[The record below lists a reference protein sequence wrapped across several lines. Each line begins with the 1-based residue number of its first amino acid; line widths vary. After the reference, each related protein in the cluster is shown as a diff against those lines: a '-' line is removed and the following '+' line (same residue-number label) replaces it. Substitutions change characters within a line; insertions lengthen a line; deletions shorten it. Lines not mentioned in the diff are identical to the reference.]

1 MLFFFINFDVKFIM
15 LRFKGNYFDDMDD
28 EKGVVKGYAS
38 TFNNVD
44 SDNDIITKGAYTKTL
59 QENSERIAFLY
70 QHNMH
75 QPIGKAISMKED
87 DKGLFIEAKISDSSL
102 GKDVKTMVS
111 EGILKEF
118 SVGFI
123 PIKEE
128 QGAANINYIKEIKLF
143 EFSLVT
149 LAANPLAQ
157 VTEFK
162 GTKSV
167 DNLIDEFDKL
177 IGMSRKLDNP
187 HLMEFELRMLREKSS
202 LILNESQKYELQKE
216 SVESKRI
223 ADELDNFLLRL

>member
-1 MLFFFINFDVKFIM
+1 MLK
-15 LRFKGNYFDDMDD
+15 FKGNHCDEIDD
-28 EKGVVKGYAS
+28 EKCIIKGYAS
-38 TFNNVD
+38 MFNNVD

-59 QENSERIAFLY
+59 QENINRIAFLY
-70 QHNMH
+70 QHNMA
-75 QPIGKAISMKED
+75 QPIGKPISMNED
-87 DKGLFIEAKISDSSL
+87 DNGLFIEAKISDSTL
-102 GKDVKTMVS
+102 GRDVKTMVS

-128 QGAANINYIKEIKLF
+128 QIGNVNYIKEIKLF

-157 VTEFK
+157 VTEYK

-167 DNLIDEFDKL
+167 DDLMNEFDRL
-177 IGMSRKLDNP
+177 ISLCRKLDNP

-202 LILNESQKYELQKE
+202 LILDQSHEYELKQE
-216 SVESKRI
+216 EVESKKI
-223 ADELDNFLLRL
+223 ADELNKFLNSL

>member
-1 MLFFFINFDVKFIM
+1 MLK
-15 LRFKGNYFDDMDD
+15 FKGNYFDEMDD
-28 EKGVVKGYAS
+28 EDDKGVIKGYAS
-38 TFNNVD
+38 MFNNVD
-44 SDNDIITKGAYTKTL
+44 SDNDVITRGAYAKTL

-70 QHNMH
+70 QHNMQ
-75 QPIGKAISMKED
+75 QPIGKPLSMKED
-87 DKGLFIEAKISDSSL
+87 DKGLYIEAKISNSSL

-128 QGAANINYIKEIKLF
+128 VVGNYNHIKEIKLF

-157 VTEFK
+157 VTEYK

-167 DNLIDEFDKL
+167 DNLMDEFDKL
-177 IGMSRKLDNP
+177 IKMSRKLDNP
-187 HLMEFELRMLREKSS
+187 HLLEFELRMLKEKSS
-202 LILNESQKYELQKE
+202 LILLESQNAELKKE
-216 SVESKRI
+216 SVESTKI
-223 ADELDNFLLRL
+223 ADELDNFLLKL

>member
-1 MLFFFINFDVKFIM
+1 MLK
-15 LRFKGNYFDDMDD
+15 FKGNYFDEMDD
-28 EKGVVKGYAS
+28 EDDKGVIKGYAS
-38 TFNNVD
+38 MFNNVD
-44 SDNDIITKGAYTKTL
+44 SDNDVITRGAYAKTL

-70 QHNMH
+70 QHNMQ
-75 QPIGKAISMKED
+75 QPIGKPLSMKED
-87 DKGLFIEAKISDSSL
+87 DKGLYIEAKISNSSL

-128 QGAANINYIKEIKLF
+128 VVGNYNHIKEIKLF

-157 VTEFK
+157 VTEYK

-167 DNLIDEFDKL
+167 DNLIDEFDEL
-177 IGMSRKLDNP
+177 IKMCRKLDNP
-187 HLMEFELRMLREKSS
+187 HLIEFQLRMLREKSS
-202 LILNESQKYELQKE
+202 LILLESQNAELKKE
-216 SVESKRI
+216 SVESTKI
-223 ADELDNFLLRL
+223 ADELDNFLLKL

>member
-1 MLFFFINFDVKFIM
+1 MLK
-15 LRFKGNYFDDMDD
+15 FKGNYFDEMDD
-28 EKGVVKGYAS
+28 EDDKGVIKGYAS
-38 TFNNVD
+38 MFNNVD
-44 SDNDIITKGAYTKTL
+44 SDNDVITRGAYAKTL

-70 QHNMH
+70 QHNMQ
-75 QPIGKAISMKED
+75 QPIGKPLSMKED
-87 DKGLFIEAKISDSSL
+87 DKGLYIEAKISNSSL

-128 QGAANINYIKEIKLF
+128 VVGNYNHIKEIKLF

-157 VTEFK
+157 VTEYK

-167 DNLIDEFDKL
+167 DNLIDEFDEL
-177 IGMSRKLDNP
+177 IKMCRKLDNP
-187 HLMEFELRMLREKSS
+187 HLIEFQLRMLREKSS
-202 LILNESQKYELQKE
+202 LILLESQNAELKKE
-216 SVESKRI
+216 SVESTRI
-223 ADELDNFLLRL
+223 ADELDNFLLKL

>member
-1 MLFFFINFDVKFIM
+1 MLKFK
-15 LRFKGNYFDDMDD
+15 FKGNYFDDMDD

-38 TFNNVD
+38 MFNNID
-44 SDNDIITKGAYTKTL
+44 SDNDIITKGAYSKTL

-75 QPIGKAISMKED
+75 QPIGKPTSMKED
-87 DKGLFIEAKISDSSL
+87 DNGLFVEAKISDSSL
-102 GKDVKTMVS
+102 GKDVKTMIS

-128 QGAANINYIKEIKLF
+128 FVGGINYIKEIKLF

-149 LAANPLAQ
+149 LAANPMAQ
-157 VTEFK
+157 VTEYK

-167 DNLIDEFDKL
+167 DDLMNEFDKL
-177 IGMSRKLDNP
+177 IAMSRKLDNP
-187 HLMEFELRMLREKSS
+187 HLIEFELRMLREKSS
-202 LILNESQKYELQKE
+202 LILLESQKSELKRE
-216 SVESKRI
+216 SVESQKI
-223 ADELDNFLLRL
+223 ADELDNFLLKL

>member
-1 MLFFFINFDVKFIM
+1 MLK
-15 LRFKGNYFDDMDD
+15 FKGNHWDEMDD
-28 EKGVVKGYAS
+28 EKGIIKGYAS
-38 TFNNVD
+38 MFNNVD

-59 QENSERIAFLY
+59 QENINRIAFLY
-70 QHNMH
+70 QHNMA
-75 QPIGKAISMKED
+75 QPIGKPINMNED
-87 DKGLFIEAKISDSSL
+87 DNGLFIEAKISDSTL
-102 GKDVKTMVS
+102 GRDVKTMVS

-128 QGAANINYIKEIKLF
+128 QIGNVNYIKEIKLF

-157 VTEFK
+157 VTEYK

-167 DNLIDEFDKL
+167 DDLMNEFDRL
-177 IGMSRKLDNP
+177 ISLCRKLDNP

-202 LILNESQKYELQKE
+202 LILDQSHEYELKQE
-216 SVESKRI
+216 EVESKKI
-223 ADELDNFLLRL
+223 ADELNKFLNSL